1 MRKLTAITVGLLLTG
16 AIATGARAENA
27 AATSL
32 AAQLGD
38 RIKRGSA
45 PERGEDVSWGTAL
58 GVVEAPV
65 EAVTRIAADYSNYSE
80 FVPHFK
86 KSRVLSRRGN
96 DALVY
101 MEAGVLKDTVTL
113 WAQVRISARTR
124 GERRIIE
131 SRMLKGNMDTFR
143 ARWEL
148 IPVAGNTRTL
158 VKFHLLV
165 DPDLPLPD
173 SVLSRE
179 NEKSAGKTLRAMR
192 DRVRHKGLAVANNR

>member
-1 MRKLTAITVGLLLTG
+1 MRKLTIIAFGLLLAG
-16 AIATGARAENA
+16 AFTSAALAENA

-32 AAQLGD
+32 AARLGD
-38 RIKRGSA
+38 HIKRGSA
-45 PERGEDVSWGTAL
+45 PERGEDVAWGTAI
-58 GVVEAPV
+58 GVVDAPI
-65 EAVTRIAADYSNYSE
+65 EAVARVAADYSHYSE

-86 KSRVLSRRGN
+86 KSRVLSRRGD

-113 WAQVRISARTR
+113 WAQVRIRARAR
-124 GERRIIE
+124 GEGRIIE

-179 NEKSAGKTLRAMR
+179 NKKSAGKTLRAMR
-192 DRVRHKGLAVANNR
+192 NRVRHKGVAVANNR